1 MSDMKQH
8 STTATARR
16 IGTCTRDAAVLIEGR
31 ATIDG
36 GLAYGPI
43 RTEVYA
49 CEAHA
54 RAARTEWIQ
63 RPLTAFTALAEPTTG
78 HRCGEALDRDSLST
92 PPAAAAE

>member
-1 MSDMKQH
+1 MP
-8 STTATARR
+8 TTARR
-16 IGTCTRDAAVLIEGR
+16 IGTCTRPAAVLIEGR

-54 RAARTEWIQ
+54 HAARTEWI
-63 RPLTAFTALAEPTTG
+63 PKTLTAFTALAEPTTG
-78 HRCGEALDRDSLST
+78 HHCGEAADRG
-92 PPAAAAE
+92 

>member
-1 MSDMKQH
+1 MKH
-8 STTATARR
+8 PTTTARR
-16 IGTCTRDAAVLIEGR
+16 IGTCTQPADVLIEGR

-49 CEAHA
+49 CDEHA
-54 RAARTEWIQ
+54 RAARTEWIA

-78 HRCGEALDRDSLST
+78 HTCGEAYDR
-92 PPAAAAE
+92 P

>member
-1 MSDMKQH
+1 MP
-8 STTATARR
+8 ATARR
-16 IGTCTRDAAVLIEGR
+16 IGACTQPADVLIEGR

-54 RAARTEWIQ
+54 YAARTEWI
-63 RPLTAFTALAEPTTG
+63 PKSLTAFTALAEPVTG
-78 HRCGEALDRDSLST
+78 HQCGEAFDRD
-92 PPAAAAE
+92 

>member
-1 MSDMKQH
+1 MSGMKQQQ
-8 STTATARR
+8 TATARR
-16 IGTCTRDAAVLIEGR
+16 IGTCAQPADVLIEGR

-49 CEAHA
+49 CDEHAH
-54 RAARTEWIQ
+54 AARTEWII

-78 HRCGEALDRDSLST
+78 HHCGQAYDRD
-92 PPAAAAE
+92 